1 MIIKKCYKLGLIF
14 LISTLLIIGCSKGPD
29 QEKGDEVPGA
39 KKIEGGTLTLYN
51 WEEYIGSN
59 TLENFEKETGIHVN
73 EITFQDEED
82 MLGAV
87 QSDLDAYDLVVSS
100 DDLVREMRH
109 AKILVQL
116 DYSKIP
122 NFKHIA
128 KKYHNM
134 PCDPEQKYTV
144 PYLTG
149 TTGMVVNKKY
159 IKEDTDSWK
168 VLFDKR
174 YKGKLAMLNNS
185 FEVVAAASKMLG
197 YSINIT
203 SPEKIEKVKK
213 LLLEQKTLV
222 QGYYDTET
230 LKDLMIH
237 EKLWAAQIYSGEGL
251 VVADENEN
259 LEYVIPKE
267 GAPVWAD
274 FFVMPRD
281 AKHKEEA
288 HMFLNYI
295 LRPDVNASIASELWY
310 ATPNEAAKPLM
321 DPEVLNSKSVYPPA
335 EVMERCEFFKNTGDV
350 TRLIAPIW
358 SDLMIKG

>member
-1 MIIKKCYKLGLIF
+1 MFMKRVCMPGLVLFVSVLFIF
-14 LISTLLIIGCSKGPD
+14 GCSQEPD
-29 QEKGDEVPGA
+29 QAETKQAPIPKNV
-39 KKIEGGTLTLYN
+39 KGGTLTLYN

-73 EITFQDEED
+73 EIIFQDEED

-87 QSDLDAYDLVVSS
+87 QSDLEAYDLVVSS

-109 AKILVQL
+109 AKILAQL

-128 KKYHNM
+128 KKYQNM

-185 FEVVAAASKMLG
+185 YEVVAAALKSSG
-197 YSINIT
+197 YSINT
-203 SPEKIEKVKK
+203 TDPAELERAKKI
-213 LLLEQKTLV
+213 LLEQKPLIT
-222 QGYYDTET
+222 GYHDTET
-230 LKDLMIH
+230 LKELLIS
-237 EKLWAAQIYSGEGL
+237 EKVWAAQIYSGEGL
-251 VVADENEN
+251 VAADENEN
-259 LEYVIPKE
+259 LEYIIPKE
-267 GAPVWAD
+267 GAPAWVD

-295 LRPDVNASIASELWY
+295 SRPEVNASIASELWY
-310 ATPNEAAKPLM
+310 ATPNEAAQPLV

-335 EVMERCEFFKNTGDV
+335 EVMEHCEFFKDTGKG
-350 TRLIAPIW
+350 TRLVAPIW
-358 SDLMIKG
+358 SDLTIKD

>member
-1 MIIKKCYKLGLIF
+1 MKKIYRSGLIF
-14 LISTLLIIGCSKGPD
+14 FVSTLLIVGCSQEPDKAETQQTPVVKKMKGR
-29 QEKGDEVPGA
+29 
-39 KKIEGGTLTLYN
+39 TLNLYN
-51 WEEYIGSN
+51 WEEYIGSK

-73 EITFQDEED
+73 EITFEDEED

-87 QSDLDAYDLVVSS
+87 QSDLAAFDLVVSS
-100 DDLVREMRH
+100 DDLVREMRV
-109 AKILVQL
+109 AKILARL

-128 KKYHNM
+128 KKYRNM

-149 TTGMVVNKKY
+149 TTGMAINKKY
-159 IKEDTDSWK
+159 IKDDADSWK

-185 FEVVAAASKMLG
+185 FEVVAAASKSLG

-203 SPEKIEKVKK
+203 SPEKMDIVRK
-213 LLLEQKTLV
+213 LLLEQKPLL
-222 QGYYDTET
+222 QGYCDTET
-230 LKDLMIH
+230 LKDLLVH
-237 EKLWAAQIYSGEGL
+237 EKVWAVQIYSGEGL
-251 VVADENEN
+251 VAADENEN

-267 GAPVWAD
+267 GAPVWVD

-288 HMFLNYI
+288 HMFLNYV
-295 LRPDVNASIASELWY
+295 LRPEVNASIASELWY
-310 ATPNEAAKPLM
+310 ATPNEAAEPLM

-335 EVMERCEFFKNTGDV
+335 EVMERCEFFEDTGKA
-350 TRLIAPIW
+350 TRFIAPIW
-358 SDLMIKG
+358 SDLTVTD